1 MNGNIHFDW
10 YEVGKLL
17 LLVLNCKRETEAD
30 ALEVA
35 KKLAASTSLLENP
48 LKKNKARNTA
58 TPVACGWAGAIFEVS
73 GTFGQEQ

>member
-48 LKKNKARNTA
+48 LKKTNLTSSRT
-58 TPVACGWAGAIFEVS
+58 
-73 GTFGQEQ
+73 